1 MDYLRKDALVT
12 SCLKMEH
19 VLIAFYIIAVFAG
32 GLSLFYANQLKRI
45 QAVPF
50 LSSYTGFILFF
61 CLLVVYYL
69 LNIYFYV
76 NLLGSSPSF
85 SVILKFYTIIRSLI
99 FFSIVAGLVWFFI
112 RSVWQLIQKPVNRL
126 FWHLFIASLV
136 VFIFSYGIGAALF
149 FKDNNYEW
157 LLSTQNVLLVWK
169 MTVPIATMV
178 FLYRYRL
185 GLQDSVRK
193 KMTTIF
199 ITFYS
204 LGFIFLYL
212 RTKIHVSKIGGES
225 LHIFVLFL
233 FGIFPIFW
241 LIRYFQPGAI
251 LSEIPVA
258 SKNVLDG
265 IEKKYNLSRR
275 EREVMDLILKGQSNK
290 EIMCVLFLSHGTVR
304 NHTSNLYQKLG
315 VNSRLKL
322 IQFILNWGKNNH
334 SVY

>member
-1 MDYLRKDALVT
+1 
-12 SCLKMEH
+12 MEH

-45 QAVPF
+45 HPVPF

-76 NLLGSSPSF
+76 NLLGPTPSF
-85 SVILKFYTIIRSLI
+85 SVILKFYTIVRSLI
-99 FFSIVAGLVWFFI
+99 FFSIVAGLVLFFI
-112 RSVWQLIQKPVNRL
+112 SSVWQLIQKPVNRL
-126 FWHLFIASLV
+126 FWHLFIASLA
-136 VFIFSYGIGAALF
+136 VFVFSYGIGAALF

-169 MTVPIATMV
+169 MTVPIAAMV
-178 FLYRYRL
+178 FLYRYGISLR
-185 GLQDSVRK
+185 DSARK
-193 KMTTIF
+193 KMTNTF

-251 LSEIPVA
+251 LSEIPIA

-290 EIMCVLFLSHGTVR
+290 EIMRVLFLSHGTVR

-322 IQFILNWGKNNH
+322 IQFILNRKNNH

>member
-1 MDYLRKDALVT
+1 
-12 SCLKMEH
+12 MEH

-32 GLSLFYANQLKRI
+32 GLSLFYASQLKRI
-45 QAVPF
+45 HPAPF
-50 LSSYTGFILFF
+50 LSSYTRFILFV

-69 LNIYFYV
+69 LGIYFHV
-76 NLLGSSPSF
+76 NLLGPSPSF
-85 SVILKFYTIIRSLI
+85 SVILKFYTIGRALI
-99 FFSIVAGLVWFFI
+99 FFTIVAGLVLLFI

-136 VFIFSYGIGAALF
+136 VFVFSYGIGAALF

-157 LLSTQNVLLVWK
+157 LLSTQSVLRAWK
-169 MTVPIATMV
+169 MIVPLAAMI
-178 FLYRYRL
+178 FLFHYGL
-185 GLQDSVRK
+185 GLRDSARK
-193 KMTTIF
+193 KMTNIF

-204 LGFIFLYL
+204 LGFILLYVTL
-212 RTKIHVSKIGGES
+212 KIPVSKIVGGS
-225 LHIFVLFL
+225 LQILILFL
-233 FGIFPIFW
+233 FGVFPIFW
-241 LIRYFQPGAI
+241 LIRYFQPGSI

-265 IEKKYNLSRR
+265 IEKKYNLSQR

-290 EIMCVLFLSHGTVR
+290 EIMRVLFLSHGTVR

-322 IQFILNWGKNNH
+322 IQFILNRGKNNH

>member
-1 MDYLRKDALVT
+1 
-12 SCLKMEH
+12 MEH

-32 GLSLFYANQLKRI
+32 GLSLFYASQLKRI
-45 QAVPF
+45 HPVPF

-69 LNIYFYV
+69 MNIYFYV
-76 NLLGSSPSF
+76 NLLGPSPSF
-85 SVILKFYTIIRSLI
+85 SVILKFYTIVRSLI
-99 FFSIVAGLVWFFI
+99 FFSIVAGLVLFFI
-112 RSVWQLIQKPVNRL
+112 RSVWQLIQKPVDRL
-126 FWHLFIASLV
+126 FWHLFIASLA
-136 VFIFSYGIGAALF
+136 VFVFSYGIGAALF

-157 LLSTQNVLLVWK
+157 LLSTRNVLLVWK
-169 MTVPIATMV
+169 MTVPIAAMV

-185 GLQDSVRK
+185 GLRDSVRK
-193 KMTTIF
+193 KMTNIF

-290 EIMCVLFLSHGTVR
+290 EIMRVLFLSHGTIR

-315 VNSRLKL
+315 VSSRLKL
-322 IQFILNWGKNNH
+322 IQFILNRGKNNH

>member
-1 MDYLRKDALVT
+1 
-12 SCLKMEH
+12 MEH

-45 QAVPF
+45 HPVPF

-69 LNIYFYV
+69 LSIYFHV
-76 NLLGSSPSF
+76 NLLGPTPSF
-85 SVILKFYTIIRSLI
+85 SVILKFYYLVRSLI
-99 FFSIVAGLVWFFI
+99 FFSIVAGLVLFLI

-136 VFIFSYGIGAALF
+136 VFVFSYGIGAALF
-149 FKDNNYEW
+149 FKDNNYKW
-157 LLSTQNVLLVWK
+157 MLLTQSVLLVWK
-169 MTVPIATMV
+169 MTVPLAAMI
-178 FLYRYRL
+178 FLFRYGL
-185 GLQDSVRK
+185 GLQDSARK
-193 KMTTIF
+193 KMTNIF
-199 ITFYS
+199 IIFYC
-204 LGFIFLYL
+204 LGFILLYV
-212 RTKIHVSKIGGES
+212 TIKIPVSKIVGES

-241 LIRYFQPGAI
+241 LIRYFQPGSI
-251 LSEIPVA
+251 LSEIPIA

-265 IEKKYNLSRR
+265 IEKKYNLSKR
-275 EREVMDLILKGQSNK
+275 EREVMDLILKGHSNK
-290 EIMCVLFLSHGTVR
+290 EIMRVLFLSHGTVR

-322 IQFILNWGKNNH
+322 IQFILNRKNNH

>member
-1 MDYLRKDALVT
+1 
-12 SCLKMEH
+12 MEH

-32 GLSLFYANQLKRI
+32 GLSLFYASQLKRI
-45 QAVPF
+45 HPVPF

-76 NLLGSSPSF
+76 NLLGPSPSF
-85 SVILKFYTIIRSLI
+85 SVILKFYTIVRSLV
-99 FFSIVAGLVWFFI
+99 FFSIVAGLVLFFI
-112 RSVWQLIQKPVNRL
+112 RSVWQLIQKPVDRL
-126 FWHLFIASLV
+126 FWHLFIASLA
-136 VFIFSYGIGAALF
+136 VFVFSYGIGAALF

-157 LLSTQNVLLVWK
+157 LLSTRNVLRVWK
-169 MTVPIATMV
+169 MTVPIAAMV

-185 GLQDSVRK
+185 GLRDSVRK
-193 KMTTIF
+193 KMTNIF
-199 ITFYS
+199 IIFYS

-251 LSEIPVA
+251 LSEISVA
-258 SKNVLDG
+258 SKDVLDG

-290 EIMCVLFLSHGTVR
+290 EIMRVLFLSHGTVR

-334 SVY
+334 SAD